1 MITGWRW
8 NSCPEESSRHLTI
21 FIFFICSRFWSPTDS
36 AVSSMIFLLKI
47 LCGEM
52 RKSFYALLRH
62 VLAVLLKRES
72 VNKLA
77 SFSSLFPPTP
87 SFPSLSLSP
96 HPPTPRPPVATK
108 APLAAPQKP
117 RKERRQPNIAQ
128 TSTAR
133 SKFRLRLRHLA
144 RQHAVAT
151 FVHTSPPLRHRGE
164 RHRRREAH
172 TLLRSLCGRGGLAES
187 VA

>member
-1 MITGWRW
+1 MI
-8 NSCPEESSRHLTI
+8 
-21 FIFFICSRFWSPTDS
+21 
-36 AVSSMIFLLKI
+36 
-47 LCGEM
+47 
-52 RKSFYALLRH
+52 
-62 VLAVLLKRES
+62 
-72 VNKLA
+72 
-77 SFSSLFPPTP
+77 SSLFHLLLTQEQAGIVFVP
-87 SFPSLSLSP
+87 LSTDAILPVPLTLP

>member
-1 MITGWRW
+1 MSAFTLLGTSW
-8 NSCPEESSRHLTI
+8 H
-21 FIFFICSRFWSPTDS
+21 RF
-36 AVSSMIFLLKI
+36 
-47 LCGEM
+47 
-52 RKSFYALLRH
+52 R
-62 VLAVLLKRES
+62 
-72 VNKLA
+72 
-77 SFSSLFPPTP
+77 P
-87 SFPSLSLSP
+87 SFHRRHPSRPSHSP
-96 HPPTPRPPVATK
+96 PIHPLLALPSRPK
-108 APLAAPQKP
+108 HPLRPLKKP